1 VILENGGTRVGIE
14 AEIAQIADQ
23 LLLAALKFLNP
34 AQRTS
39 LRMTLTAQ
47 VENFLN
53 NVNFQSFS
61 DVQTSP
67 FFGLPTRA
75 RYGRR
80 IGLSLRFDF

>member
-14 AEIAQIADQ
+14 AEIADQ

-34 AQRTS
+34 AQRTG

-47 VENFLN
+47 VEKLLN
-53 NVNFQSFS
+53 NVNFESFS
-61 DVQTSP
+61 GVQTSP
-67 FFGLPTRA
+67 FFELPTRA
-75 RYGRR
+75 RNGRR